1 MSTSQ
6 IGATTNDAL
15 TEISSTEIPPKNELL
30 NIKNL
35 RKEYLVSN
43 FFGPKKFLQA
53 LRGISLHVNKGET
66 LAIVGESGCGKST
79 LAKVLMKLESFQTG
93 AINVDGQDLKS
104 ISSKNLVNHMQMV
117 FQDPFSSLNPRR
129 KIIDI
134 VSEPLL
140 IQGEANQLVKA
151 KAVQVLQSV
160 GLSENFHHRYPH
172 MLSGGQRQRVGIAR
186 ALMTSPSI
194 LICDEPVSALD
205 VSVQAQV
212 LNLLL
217 DIQKEKNISLIFISH
232 DLHVVRFISDRIA
245 VMYLGSIV
253 EEGSTQEIFNNPK
266 HPYTQ
271 MLLDSIPRMEKN
283 SDTNLHVTTK
293 SFIANSELPSPL
305 NPPSGCAFRNRCAWS
320 TPQCAEQTPA
330 LVDGVACWNW
340 QNYL

>member
-1 MSTSQ
+1 M
-6 IGATTNDAL
+6 
-15 TEISSTEIPPKNELL
+15 IPSKNELL

-35 RKEYLVSN
+35 HKEYLVSN

-53 LRGISLHVNKGET
+53 LRGISLHVHKGET

-79 LAKVLMKLESFQTG
+79 LAKVLMKLESFQAG
-93 AINVDGQDLKS
+93 AINVDGQNLKN

-140 IQGEANQLVKA
+140 IQGEASQLVNA

-271 MLLDSIPRMEKN
+271 MLLDSIPRMEKK
-283 SDTNLHVTTK
+283 SDTHQAVTAK

-305 NPPSGCAFRNRCAWS
+305 SPPSGCAFRNRCAWS
-320 TPQCAEQTPA
+320 TPQCTEQTPA

-340 QNYL
+340 QNHS

>member
-30 NIKNL
+30 NIKDL
-35 RKEYLVSN
+35 HKEYLVSN

-53 LRGISLHVNKGET
+53 LRGISLRVHKGET

-79 LAKVLMKLESFQTG
+79 LAKVLMKLESFQMG
-93 AINVDGQDLKS
+93 AINVDGQDLKK

-140 IQGEANQLVKA
+140 IQGEAGQLVED
-151 KAVQVLQSV
+151 KAVQVLKSV

-283 SDTNLHVTTK
+283 SDTHQAVTAK

-305 NPPSGCAFRNRCAWS
+305 SPPSGCAFRSRCAWS
-320 TPQCAEQTPA
+320 TSKCAEQTPA

-340 QNYL
+340 QSYL